1 MAALIGVSPFSRS
14 ELSYMGVPL
23 REKIYRLKMDVSLG
37 ITMVPEEKKK
47 KDDKTKK
54 VEKKKKDEK
63 EKKE

>member
-1 MAALIGVSPFSRS
+1 MS
-14 ELSYMGVPL
+14 VPL
-23 REKIYRLKMDVSLG
+23 REKIYRLKMDVSQG
-37 ITMVPEEKKK
+37 ITMAPEEKKK

>member
-1 MAALIGVSPFSRS
+1 VGI
-14 ELSYMGVPL
+14 PL
-23 REKIYRLKMDVSLG
+23 REKIYRIKMDVSQG
-37 ITMVPEEKKK
+37 MTMAPEEKKK